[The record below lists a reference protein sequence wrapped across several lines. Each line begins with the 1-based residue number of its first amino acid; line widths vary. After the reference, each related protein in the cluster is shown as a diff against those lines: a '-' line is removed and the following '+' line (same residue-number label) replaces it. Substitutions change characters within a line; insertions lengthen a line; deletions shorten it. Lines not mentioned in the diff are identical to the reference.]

1 MTAYV
6 TDQI

>member
-6 TDQI
+6 TN